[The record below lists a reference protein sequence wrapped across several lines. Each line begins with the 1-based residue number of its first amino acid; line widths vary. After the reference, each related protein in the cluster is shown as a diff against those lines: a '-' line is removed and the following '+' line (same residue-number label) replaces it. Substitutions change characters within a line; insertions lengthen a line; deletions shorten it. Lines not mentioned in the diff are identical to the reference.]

1 MALTE
6 DRISGVDAEPTGATP
21 MRVRKRNGDLE
32 PVDVNKI
39 VKAVE
44 RCALPCALSAL
55 TNRVAHIHIR
65 GRRNHSL

>member
-44 RCALPCALSAL
+44 RLVPVWC
-55 TNRVAHIHIR
+55 
-65 GRRNHSL
+65 RRSSNNEIMPL

>member
-6 DRISGVDAEPTGATP
+6 DRISGVDTEPAGATP

-39 VKAVE
+39 VKAM
-44 RCALPCALSAL
+44 
-55 TNRVAHIHIR
+55 
-65 GRRNHSL
+65 

>member
-44 RCALPCALSAL
+44 RRALSL
-55 TNRVAHIHIR
+55 PGVDPC
-65 GRRNHSL
+65 L